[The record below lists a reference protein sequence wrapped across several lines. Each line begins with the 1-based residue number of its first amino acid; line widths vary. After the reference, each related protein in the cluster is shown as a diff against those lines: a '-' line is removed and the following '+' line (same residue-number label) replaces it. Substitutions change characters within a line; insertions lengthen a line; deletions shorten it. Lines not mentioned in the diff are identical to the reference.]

1 VGAVNTKQTKIDEK
15 KLKKKAQKRKK
26 NKQFTFQVIL

>member
-26 NKQFTFQVIL
+26 K